1 MRRVL
6 VAGAGVAALECVLA
20 LRELAG
26 SHVSVE
32 LLSPAAELVHRPSSV
47 ETPFGGAPAARV
59 DLHQLATDLGVRLHR
74 DALASVDPSKHHV
87 FTRDGDYVPY
97 DVLVVATGARSRE
110 AVPGALTF
118 RGPMSVGIV
127 EQAIDQIAAD
137 PSLRLVFAV
146 PAGVRWLL
154 PLYELALF
162 SAATLRDRGVADPDI
177 AVATGEHEP
186 LEVFGP
192 AASEALRRELDRA
205 GVELITSAAAVS
217 AFEQTLRLQSGDFL
231 DADVVVA
238 LPELVGP
245 RISGLPH
252 DDDGFI
258 PVDEHGRVYG
268 CADVFAA
275 GDATAYPVKHGGLAA
290 QQADAVAEAI
300 AAQVGAV
307 GLPEPF
313 RPVLRGLLLTGD
325 RPLYLRAELGP
336 GGAREHRLLP
346 APGTWSHGALWW
358 PPGKVAGRYLTSF
371 LAGATATGRP
381 LEDRPAG
388 SGPDGLE
395 LILQAAEQ
403 EAAAGNHET
412 AVQTLDD
419 AEAWLGPL
427 PEHAAE
433 RRDSWR
439 RLTAHTHPEP
449 RSIR

>member
-1 MRRVL
+1 MTRVL

-20 LRELAG
+20 LRELAS
-26 SHVSVE
+26 SHVGVE
-32 LLSPAAELVHRPSSV
+32 LLAPAAELVHRPSAV

-59 DLHQLATDLGVRLHR
+59 DLKQLADDLGVRLHR
-74 DALASVDPSKHHV
+74 DALASVDPAKHHV
-87 FTRDGDYVPY
+87 FSRDGDYVPY
-97 DVLVVATGARSRE
+97 DILVVAIGARPRE

-118 RGPMSVGIV
+118 RGPMSAGIV
-127 EQAIDQIAAD
+127 EQAIGRIALD
-137 PSLRLVFAV
+137 PSQRLVFAA
-146 PAGVRWLL
+146 PPGVRWLL
-154 PLYELALF
+154 PLYELALL
-162 SAATLRDRGVADPDI
+162 SAATLRDRGIAEPDI
-177 AVATGEHEP
+177 AVATGEHQP

-192 AASEALRRELDRA
+192 AASEALRSELDRA
-205 GVELITSAAAVS
+205 GVELVTSAAAVA
-217 AFEQTLRLQSGDFL
+217 AFGHSLRLESGDL
-231 DADVVVA
+231 LRADVVVA

-268 CADVFAA
+268 CSDVFAA

-290 QQADAVAEAI
+290 QQADVVAEVI
-300 AAQVGAV
+300 AAQFGAV

-325 RPLYLRAELGP
+325 RPLYLRAELGA
-336 GGAREHRLLP
+336 GGRREHRLLP
-346 APGTWSHGALWW
+346 APGTSSHGALWW

-371 LAGATATGRP
+371 LSTATATGRP

-388 SGPDGLE
+388 AGPEGLE
-395 LILQAAEQ
+395 LILLAAEQ

-412 AVQTLDD
+412 AAQALDD

-427 PEHAAE
+427 PEHASE

-439 RLTAHTHPEP
+439 RLV
-449 RSIR
+449 RR

>member
-26 SHVSVE
+26 SEVAVE
-32 LLSPAAELVHRPSSV
+32 LLAPAAELVHRPSSV
-47 ETPFGGAPAARV
+47 ETPFGGPPAARV
-59 DLHQLATDLGVRLHR
+59 DLRQLADDIGVRLHR
-74 DALASVDPSKHHV
+74 AALASVDTATHHV
-87 FTRDGDYVPY
+87 YTRDGEYVPY
-97 DVLVVATGARSRE
+97 DILVVATGARSRE

-118 RGPMSVGIV
+118 RGPMSAGIV
-127 EQAIDQIAAD
+127 EQAIGRVAVD
-137 PSLRLVFAV
+137 PSLRLAFVA
-146 PAGVRWLL
+146 PPGVRWLL
-154 PLYELALF
+154 PLYELALL
-162 SAATLRDRGVADPDI
+162 SAATLRDRGVAEPDI
-177 AVATGEHEP
+177 VVATGEHQP

-192 AASEALRRELDRA
+192 AASEAIRRELDRA
-205 GVELITSAAAVS
+205 GVELITSAAAVA
-217 AFEQTLRLQSGDFL
+217 AFERSLRLERGDL
-231 DADVVVA
+231 VHADVVVA
-238 LPELVGP
+238 LPDLVGP

-252 DDDGFI
+252 DDDGFL
-258 PVDEHGRVYG
+258 PVDEHGRVFG
-268 CADVFAA
+268 CTDVFAA

-290 QQADAVAEAI
+290 QQADAIAEVI

-307 GLPEPF
+307 GLPEPY

-325 RPLYLRAELGP
+325 EPLYLRAELGP
-336 GGAREHRLLP
+336 GGEREHRHLP

-371 LAGATATGRP
+371 LATATATGRP

-388 SGPDGLE
+388 PGPEGLDM
-395 LILQAAEQ
+395 LVQAAEQ

-412 AVQTLDD
+412 AAHMLDD

-427 PEHAAE
+427 PEHASE

-439 RLTAHTHPEP
+439 RLV
-449 RSIR
+449 RR